1 MKQLDAIVIGAGFG
15 GLRALLELRELGLET
30 RILEAGDGVGGTW
43 YWNRYPGARSDSEAW
58 SYCYSFSRELWN
70 EWDWPDR
77 LPGQSDV
84 LAYLDHVADR
94 MDLRKDIVLE
104 TRVTRAEYRER
115 QADWQVETD
124 RGDRYRCRYL
134 VSAGGI
140 LSVPIQPAFDGLD
153 TFEGDWYMTSRWP
166 AGGVDVAGRRVAIV
180 GSGATAVQVLPI
192 VAKTAGHVTL
202 LQRTPNY
209 VIPARNRPLEEDE
222 REALKSGYEEIW
234 REVQNQVFA
243 LPIAPA
249 NRVADGVPPE
259 EVERIL
265 ERGWEQGGFRFIFE
279 TFDDLLV
286 NERSNA
292 LASEFIRNKIRTIVE
307 DPAVAEALCPKYPL
321 MAKRPPLGTEYYQ
334 AFNRDNVSL
343 VDISETPIG
352 GITPT
357 GVRVGDRTVECDVIV
372 FALGFDAGTG
382 ALSAIDVRG
391 RGGLTIQEQ
400 WREGPRTHLGIM
412 VDGFPNLFMISG
424 PQSPFANIPPVV
436 ENSVRWIGKAISATR
451 ERAAVSMEPEAESVA
466 AWGTLLNQYVD
477 ATVIRHG
484 PDVGSWFLGANVEG
498 KPVRTQFHFGG
509 AGTYF
514 AQLEQ
519 SMATDFDEFRF
530 HYH

>member
-1 MKQLDAIVIGAGFG
+1 MVIGAGFG
-15 GLRALLELRELGLET
+15 GLRALLELRGLGLET
-30 RILEAGDGVGGTW
+30 KVLEAGGGVGGTW

-124 RGDRYRCRYL
+124 LGDRYRCRYL

-209 VIPARNRPLEEDE
+209 VIPARNRPLEDGE
-222 REALKSGYEEIW
+222 REALKAGFEEVW
-234 REVQNQVFA
+234 REVRNQVFA
-243 LPIAPA
+243 LPIPPA
-249 NRVADGVPPE
+249 NRVADGLPPGE
-259 EVERIL
+259 IERIL
-265 ERGWEQGGFRFIFE
+265 ERGWERGGFQFIFE

-292 LASEFIRNKIRTIVE
+292 LAAEFIRKKIRTIVV
-307 DPAVAEALCPKYPL
+307 DPAVAEALCPRYPL
-321 MAKRPPLGTEYYQ
+321 MAKRPPLGTEYYES
-334 AFNRDNVSL
+334 FNRDNVSL
-343 VDISETPIG
+343 VDVSGSPIG

-357 GVRVGDRTVECDVIV
+357 GIRVADRTVDCDVIV

-382 ALSAIDVRG
+382 ALSALEVTG
-391 RGGLTIQEQ
+391 PGGVTIRDK

-436 ENSVRWIGKAISATR
+436 ENSVDWIGKAILAIR
-451 ERAAVSMEPEAESVA
+451 EKRAVSMEPKEESVA
-466 AWGTLLNQYVD
+466 GWAALLKQYVD

-484 PDVGSWFLGANVEG
+484 SDVRSWFVGANVEG
-498 KPVRTQFHFGG
+498 KPTSAQFHFGG
-509 AGTYF
+509 AATYF

-519 SMATDFDEFRF
+519 SMESGFDEFRF
-530 HYH
+530 RYR

>member
-15 GLRALLELRELGLET
+15 GLRALLELRGLGLET
-30 RILEAGDGVGGTW
+30 RVLEAGDGVGGTW

-58 SYCYSFSRELWN
+58 SYCYSFSRELWD

-94 MDLRKDIVLE
+94 MDLRKDIVLNAKAI
-104 TRVTRAEYRER
+104 RAEYREPEG
-115 QADWQVETD
+115 DWQVETE
-124 RGDRYRCRYL
+124 GGGSYRSRYL

-140 LSVPIQPAFDGLD
+140 LSVPIQPRFDGLE

-166 AGGVDVAGRRVAIV
+166 AGGVDVAGKRVAIV
-180 GSGATAVQVLPI
+180 GSGATAVQVLP
-192 VAKTAGHVTL
+192 VTAKKAEHVTL
-202 LQRTPNY
+202 FQRTPNY
-209 VIPARNRPLEEDE
+209 VIPARNRPLEDDE

-234 REVQNQVFA
+234 QQVRNQVFA
-243 LPIAPA
+243 LPIPPA
-249 NRVADGVPPE
+249 NRVADGFPPDE
-259 EVERIL
+259 IERIL
-265 ERGWEQGGFRFIFE
+265 ERGWEHGGFHFIFE

-292 LASEFIRNKIRTIVE
+292 LAAEFIRKKIRTIVE
-307 DPAVAEALCPKYPL
+307 DPAVAEALCPQYPL
-321 MAKRPPLGTEYYQ
+321 MAKRPPLGTEYYE

-343 VDISETPIG
+343 VDVSEVPISE
-352 GITPT
+352 ITPA
-357 GVRVGDRTVECDVIV
+357 GLRVGDRKVDCDVII

-382 ALSAIDVRG
+382 ALSAIDVTG
-391 RGGLTIQEQ
+391 RGGVTIREK

-412 VDGFPNLFMISG
+412 VDEFPNLFMISG

-436 ENSVRWIGKAISATR
+436 ENSVNWIGKAISAI
-451 ERAAVSMEPEAESVA
+451 RAKRAVSIEPEEESVV
-466 AWGTLLNQYVD
+466 AWEALLNQYVD

-484 PDVGSWFLGANVEG
+484 SDVRSWFLGANVEG
-498 KPVRTQFHFGG
+498 KPTRTQFHFGG
-509 AGTYF
+509 ATTYF

-519 SMATDFDEFRF
+519 AIAADFDEFRF
-530 HYH
+530 HYR

>member
-15 GLRALLELRELGLET
+15 GLRALLELRALSLET

-58 SYCYSFSRELWN
+58 SYCYSFSRELWD

-94 MDLRKDIVLE
+94 MDLRRHIVFGA
-104 TRVTRAEYRER
+104 RVVRAEYREPEG
-115 QADWQVETD
+115 DWQVETED
-124 RGDRYRCRYL
+124 GDRYRCRYL

-140 LSVPIQPAFDGLD
+140 LSVPVQPAFDGLD
-153 TFEGDWYMTSRWP
+153 TFAGDWYMSSRWP
-166 AGGVDVAGRRVAIV
+166 AGGVDLAGKRVAIV

-202 LQRTPNY
+202 FQRTPNY
-209 VIPARNRPLEEDE
+209 VIPARNRPLEEGE
-222 REALKSGYEEIW
+222 REALKAGFEEVW
-234 REVQNQVFA
+234 RQVRNQVFA
-243 LPIAPA
+243 LPIPPA
-249 NRVADGVPPE
+249 NRVADGLPPGE
-259 EVERIL
+259 IERIL
-265 ERGWEQGGFRFIFE
+265 ERGWERGGFQFIFE

-292 LASEFIRNKIRTIVE
+292 LASEFIRKKIRTIVV
-307 DPAVAEALCPKYPL
+307 DPAVAEALCPRYPL
-321 MAKRPPLGTEYYQ
+321 MAKRPPLGTEYYES
-334 AFNRDNVSL
+334 FNRDNVSL
-343 VDISETPIG
+343 VDVSASPIG

-357 GVRVGDRTVECDVIV
+357 GIRVADRTVDCDVIV

-382 ALSAIDVRG
+382 ALSALEVTG
-391 RGGLTIQEQ
+391 AGGVTIRDK

-436 ENSVRWIGKAISATR
+436 ENSVDWIGKAILAIR
-451 ERAAVSMEPEAESVA
+451 EKRAVSMEPKEESVA
-466 AWGTLLNQYVD
+466 GWAALLKQYVD

-484 PDVGSWFLGANVEG
+484 SDVRSWFVGANVEG
-498 KPVRTQFHFGG
+498 KPISAQFHFGG
-509 AGTYF
+509 AATYF

-519 SMATDFDEFRF
+519 SMESGFDEFRF
-530 HYH
+530 RYR